1 MEGTREA
8 EMIVQFALQGMMY
21 ALRLSGSA
29 AVDKMKDI
37 KEAVR
42 NEN

>member
-21 ALRLSGSA
+21 ALRLSGS
-29 AVDKMKDI
+29 DFL
-37 KEAVR
+37 
-42 NEN
+42 